1 MVINSF
7 EPAVSSQP
15 ERRNFLP
22 FRDQSSRGASP
33 VPASPCASKSRISP
47 PLSNTGG
54 LSSEG
59 ARERNGV
66 NDDVILDNLSSILG
80 VELEALTAPS
90 NIASRRDQNCSK
102 TVTAENLNDPNP
114 TRRERPKSSNYSEES
129 DSGGRSSREGSRHQ
143 SNVLPDVILP
153 GSPSSSYGRPRTAP
167 LPDLGTGN
175 SPEKGRLRVVNRQ
188 RSALPDLGSEK
199 PSRLSRKHD
208 KRHLRKSRFVDGTKR
223 SAKKSAEEL
232 KAEGED
238 ADALQEVYDAW
249 REELGLT
256 SSFRP
261 EKSSILDAPATTPS
275 RDKTSPPKTSPAHV
289 KRGKKTLRAAA
300 MQYCKIHERK
310 KDKRDSN
317 RVGKGSKGSRPYA
330 FGDLGA
336 ITEQEERMSLRRR
349 ASDWVSSSN
358 LDKYKE
364 SRDSASKSAEPRS
377 SAGKSASR
385 FVLAKRKSSIK
396 KGLQRT
402 RYPV

>member
-1 MVINSF
+1 
-7 EPAVSSQP
+7 
-15 ERRNFLP
+15 
-22 FRDQSSRGASP
+22 
-33 VPASPCASKSRISP
+33 
-47 PLSNTGG
+47 
-54 LSSEG
+54 
-59 ARERNGV
+59 
-66 NDDVILDNLSSILG
+66 
-80 VELEALTAPS
+80 
-90 NIASRRDQNCSK
+90 
-102 TVTAENLNDPNP
+102 
-114 TRRERPKSSNYSEES
+114 
-129 DSGGRSSREGSRHQ
+129 
-143 SNVLPDVILP
+143 
-153 GSPSSSYGRPRTAP
+153 
-167 LPDLGTGN
+167 LGTDN
-175 SPEKGRLRVVNRQ
+175 SPENGRLRVVNRQ

-261 EKSSILDAPATTPS
+261 ENSSILDAPATTPS

-336 ITEQEERMSLRRR
+336 ITEQEERTSLRRR
-349 ASDWVSSSN
+349 ASDWASN

-377 SAGKSASR
+377 SASKSASR
-385 FVLAKRKSSIK
+385 FIVAKRKKSIK